1 MNRKPITVLT
11 FAGWLTWLG
20 WLVLIGGW
28 AAAVAVFFI
37 VGDQTCATVQVP
49 LGAEIDVCQ
58 DSAAEA
64 SILLVLVGFGGTV
77 SALFLWTFRYLLRL
91 LHQIEANTRASNP
104 DSER

>member
-1 MNRKPITVLT
+1 MSRNTLSVLT
-11 FAGWLTWLG
+11 FAGWLSWLG

-28 AAAVAVFFI
+28 AAAIAVFFI
-37 VGDQTCATVQVP
+37 VGDQTCATVEVP
-49 LGAEIDVCQ
+49 LGAEINVCQ

-91 LHQIEANTRASNP
+91 LHQIEVNTGSGNP
-104 DSER
+104 ESER

>member
-1 MNRKPITVLT
+1 MFTASGPGGPRGVRTVNRKPITVLT

-37 VGDQTCATVQVP
+37 VGDQTCATVQAP
-49 LGAEIDVCQ
+49 LGAKIDVCQ
-58 DSAAEA
+58 GSAAVA

-77 SALFLWTFRYLLRL
+77 SALFLWTF
-91 LHQIEANTRASNP
+91 
-104 DSER
+104 